1 MFTPWQGDLEMK
13 NSITLTLA
21 LVCLTASAQTPYQ
34 QQQERQ
40 EQLREQQEQRQEQ
53 QERQQQER
61 QEQQERQQQ
70 QREQQQERQE
80 QQERQQ
86 QQREQQQER
95 QEQQEQ
101 QRQEQRQRE
110 QRQQQQERPQ
120 EYHAPAQQQEYHAPV
135 VAPEIHPYVPAQI
148 VRPTNLGANH
158 PNATVARPTV
168 ITPLMRHAMTYNKR
182 PGGVHITPDFFASH
196 YGPAHGFHFTNY
208 AGGPCIGNCDLK
220 QFGTEWYFNW
230 NGGWFGIMGQMPG
243 YWGFETDYLYI
254 DIGDDGNYYLY
265 DTRFPDVAVQLTFV
279 QNIGDDQAGASQDDQ
294 GN

>member
-1 MFTPWQGDLEMK
+1 MK

-21 LVCLTASAQTPYQ
+21 LVCLTASAQTSYQ
-34 QQQERQ
+34 QQLERQ
-40 EQLREQQEQRQEQ
+40 QQLREQQEQRQEQ

-70 QREQQQERQE
+70 LREQQQERQE
-80 QQERQQ
+80 QLERQQ

-95 QEQQEQ
+95 QEQLERQ
-101 QRQEQRQRE
+101 QQQRE
-110 QRQQQQERPQ
+110 QFQQQQERPQ
-120 EYHAPAQQQEYHAPV
+120 EYHAPAQQQQYHAPV
-135 VAPEIHPYVPAQI
+135 VLPEIHPYVPDQI
-148 VRPTNLGANH
+148 VRPTNLGTNH
-158 PNATVARPTV
+158 PNATVVRPTV
-168 ITPLMRHAMTYNKR
+168 ITPLMRHAMTYNNR
-182 PGGVHITPDFFASH
+182 PGGVHINPNFFASH
-196 YGPAHGFHFTNY
+196 YGPAHGFHFAHY
-208 AGGPCIGNCDLK
+208 AGGPCIGDCGLK

-243 YWGFETDYLYI
+243 YWGFATDYLYI